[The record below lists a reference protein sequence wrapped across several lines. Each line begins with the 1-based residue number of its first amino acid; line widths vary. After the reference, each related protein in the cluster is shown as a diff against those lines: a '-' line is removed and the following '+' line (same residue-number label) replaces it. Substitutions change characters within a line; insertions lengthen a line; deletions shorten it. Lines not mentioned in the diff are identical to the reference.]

1 MVSLTHHTDR
11 RRHALAAR
19 RFGERRP
26 RLSPRP
32 AANARRDGD
41 PDCERAARRGARPER
56 TLIADRRSAAAG
68 GLRAPAWLLKA
79 GSVCTALVVLAG
91 GMGYATSHVYSAS
104 APLQPPLAKAS
115 PTAMPSVGP
124 VTNARSGG
132 RQATVPPQ
140 ATIAPGLRT
149 TGRQPITTT
158 HNSGVIDV
166 ARR

>member
-1 MVSLTHHTDR
+1 MVSLTHDTNR
-11 RRHALAAR
+11 RRHVLAAR

-32 AANARRDGD
+32 AADARRDGD
-41 PDCERAARRGARPER
+41 PDRGRAARRGAHPER

-104 APLQPPLAKAS
+104 APLQPAVAKAS
-115 PTAMPSVGP
+115 PTGTPTAAP
-124 VTNARSGG
+124 VTNLRGAG
-132 RQATVPPQ
+132 RRRTVLPQ
-140 ATIAPGLRT
+140 STVAPRL
-149 TGRQPITTT
+149 
-158 HNSGVIDV
+158 
-166 ARR
+166 A